1 MEIDE
6 IVSRTRKTAKLLGY
20 FISGMVILFFFLV
33 MAGEFEGTWFDTT
46 DNQNNEQIE
55 QNEQI
60 EAQNGN

>member
-6 IVSRTRKTAKLLGY
+6 IVSRTRKTAKLIGY

-55 QNEQI
+55 QNEQT